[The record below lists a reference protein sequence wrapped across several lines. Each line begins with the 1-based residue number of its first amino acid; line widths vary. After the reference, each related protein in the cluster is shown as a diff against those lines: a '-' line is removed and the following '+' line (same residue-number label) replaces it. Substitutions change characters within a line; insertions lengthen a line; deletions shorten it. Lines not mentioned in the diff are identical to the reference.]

1 MMCLQFG
8 AIFWCAILILSVASF
23 ALISAIVCVKGIGDL
38 KDLLR
43 ALGKEKSTDD

>member
-8 AIFWCAILILSVASF
+8 AIFWCAILMVSVVSF
-23 ALISAIVCVKGIGDL
+23 AVISAIVCVKGIGDL

-43 ALGKEKSTDD
+43 ALEKEKPTND